1 MTPTESL
8 IHLAISHSNRTVEL
22 ALIKRVTTDLMEGR
36 KPNDSDMKDL
46 AICYQRD
53 PIMCTLDY
61 QELQDFVDDI
71 EQQPTIAD
79 YLNANE
85 EMLTKTKSTV
95 VTIGSLRKFAGLE

>member
-1 MTPTESL
+1 MKPTESL

-36 KPNDSDMKDL
+36 KPSDSDMKDL

-53 PIMCTLDY
+53 PVMCTLDY
-61 QELQDFVDDI
+61 QDLCEFIDSI

-85 EMLTKTKSTV
+85 VMLTKTKATV
-95 VTIGSLRKFAGLE
+95 VTIGSLRKFAGID